1 MNSVLILAAQEI
13 RMGVRNRWVLA
24 ISSLMAVL
32 ALALS
37 LLGSAPTGL
46 LDVDAL
52 SLSTVSLSSLS
63 VFLIP
68 LIALLLS
75 YDALVGEVDQGTM
88 LLLLSYPISRHDV
101 VIGKFVGQV
110 AIIAFAT
117 IFGYGLSGVL
127 TALSQDVMPPDHAWW
142 SLGVLVL
149 SSIVLGA
156 IFIALGLMCSAMAR
170 NRGIAAG
177 AVVALWLFFVIIFD
191 LLLLGSL
198 VSGADEMLSPEAFSG
213 FLLANPTDIF
223 RMINMGSVSG
233 SGLVG
238 GMAEVS
244 ASAGLSSSLLWSS
257 MLVWCVAPI
266 MIGAFMFKRRDI

>member
-1 MNSVLILAAQEI
+1 MSSILTIAAQEI

-32 ALALS
+32 ALAIS

-75 YDALVGEVDQGTM
+75 YDALVGEIDQGTM
-88 LLLLSYPISRHDV
+88 LLLLSYPISRSDV

-110 AIIAFAT
+110 SIISFAT

-127 TALSQDVMPPDHAWW
+127 TAMSSDVMPPDHAWW
-142 SLGVLVL
+142 ALMVLVL

-177 AVVALWLFFVIIFD
+177 GVVALWLFFVIIFD

-198 VSGADEMLSPEAFSG
+198 VSGADEILSAEAFSG

-223 RMINMGSVSG
+223 RMINMGGISG

-244 ASAGLSSSLLWSS
+244 ASVGLPSTLLWSS
-257 MLVWCVAPI
+257 MLIWCAAPLAV
-266 MIGAFMFKRRDI
+266 GAFMFNRRDI

>member
-1 MNSVLILAAQEI
+1 MSAAFTIAGQEI
-13 RMGVRNRWVLA
+13 RMGIRNRWVLA

-32 ALALS
+32 ALAIS
-37 LLGSAPTGL
+37 MLGSAPTGL

-63 VFLIP
+63 IFLVP

-88 LLLLSYPISRHDV
+88 LLLLSYPLSRRDV
-101 VIGKFVGQV
+101 VLGKFIGQV
-110 AIIAFAT
+110 SIIAFAT

-127 TALSQDVMPPDHAWW
+127 VAFSSDVMPPDYAWW
-142 SLGVLVL
+142 ALCVMVL

-156 IFIALGLMCSAMAR
+156 IFIALGLMCSAIAK

-198 VSGADEMLSPEAFSG
+198 VSGFDEMLSAEAFSS

-223 RMINMGSVSG
+223 RMINMGGISG

-244 ASAGLSSSLLWSS
+244 AGAGLSSTLLWSS
-257 MLVWCVAPI
+257 LLVWCVVPLLF
-266 MIGAFMFKRRDI
+266 GAFMFKRRDI

>member
-1 MNSVLILAAQEI
+1 MSAALTIAGQEI
-13 RMGVRNRWVLA
+13 RMGIRNRWVLA

-32 ALALS
+32 ALAIS
-37 LLGSAPTGL
+37 MLGSAPTGL

-52 SLSTVSLSSLS
+52 TLSTVSLSSLS
-63 VFLIP
+63 IFLVP

-88 LLLLSYPISRHDV
+88 LLLLSYPLSRRDV
-101 VIGKFVGQV
+101 VVGKFIGQV
-110 AIIAFAT
+110 SIIAFAT
-117 IFGYGLSGVL
+117 IFGYGLSGVM
-127 TALSQDVMPPDHAWW
+127 TALSGDVMPPDHAWW
-142 SLGVLVL
+142 ALGVMVL

-156 IFIALGLMCSAMAR
+156 IFIALGLMCSAIAK

-198 VSGADEMLSPEAFSG
+198 VSGFDEILSAEAFSS

-223 RMINMGSVSG
+223 RMINMGGISG

-244 ASAGLSSSLLWSS
+244 AGAGLSSTLLWSS
-257 MLVWCVAPI
+257 LLVWCVVPLLF
-266 MIGAFMFKRRDI
+266 GAFMFKRRDI